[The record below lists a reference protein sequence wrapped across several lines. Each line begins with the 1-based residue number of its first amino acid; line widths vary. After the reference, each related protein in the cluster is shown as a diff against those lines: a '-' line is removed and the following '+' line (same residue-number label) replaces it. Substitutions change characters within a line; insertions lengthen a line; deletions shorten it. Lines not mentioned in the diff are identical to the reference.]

1 MKKVFALLLVAGMVA
16 FFSCGGEKKDDKK
29 AKEDSIRVADS
40 LAKVKAAEDS
50 VRVADSIKAAA
61 EKAKADSARIADS
74 LAKVKG
80 GKGGKTTVKPPK
92 TNEVK
97 AGQGKG

>member
-29 AKEDSIRVADS
+29 AKEDSIKVADS
-40 LAKVKAAEDS
+40 LAKVKAKEDS
-50 VRVADSIKAAA
+50 ARIADSVKGAA

-74 LAKVKG
+74 LAAAKKG
-80 GKGGKTTVKPPK
+80 GKAPVKPVKPK
-92 TNEVK
+92 EVK

>member
-29 AKEDSIRVADS
+29 AKEDSIKVADS
-40 LAKVKAAEDS
+40 LAKVKAMEDS
-50 VRVADSIKAAA
+50 ARIADSVKGVA

-74 LAKVKG
+74 LANAKKG
-80 GKGGKTTVKPPK
+80 GKAPVKPKAPVTPK
-92 TNEVK
+92 KPV
-97 AGQGKG
+97 GKG